1 MKKTNKKVIKE
12 GFERRTVHTNPVPP
26 TQRPQPDSPLTKN
39 QLKRNNAMKQKDT
52 KITHEDAGL
61 IIGPNGDTAIL
72 LPKGFDKDGIPTNVK
87 ILANILKILESY
99 DGVRME
105 INNTLVSFYKTLKE
119 RGWTPGSKI
128 KRPTYPRSELT
139 DKEKSEVETAK
150 RIAEDW
156 DTGC

>member
-1 MKKTNKKVIKE
+1 M
-12 GFERRTVHTNPVPP
+12 
-26 TQRPQPDSPLTKN
+26 TQKLEITPE
-39 QLKRNNAMKQKDT
+39 DT
-52 KITHEDAGL
+52 GL

-87 ILANILKILESY
+87 VIANILKILEAY
-99 DGVRME
+99 DGVNIE
-105 INNTLVSFYKTLKE
+105 TNDTLDNFYKTLEE
-119 RGWTPGSKI
+119 RGWTPGDTI
-128 KRPTYPRSELT
+128 KNTLT